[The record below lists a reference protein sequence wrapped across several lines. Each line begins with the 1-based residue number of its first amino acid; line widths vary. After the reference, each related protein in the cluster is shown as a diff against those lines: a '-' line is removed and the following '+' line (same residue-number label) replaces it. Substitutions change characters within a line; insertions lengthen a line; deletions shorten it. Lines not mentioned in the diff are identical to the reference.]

1 MRTLVVDDVFFSRL
15 LAQRI
20 ISPFGECDGAASA
33 KEALE
38 AFRLA
43 WEEGQPYDLI
53 LLDILMPEMDG
64 HAALAQI
71 RDAEKEMGVPEG
83 VKVIMLTGVVDHKN
97 VSTAFMGGC
106 AAYVPKPVEKE
117 KLLAHIRQLGLI
129 GEK

>member
-1 MRTLVVDDVFFSRL
+1 MRTLIVDDDFSCRL

-20 ISPFGECDGAASA
+20 ISAIGECDGAANG

-43 WEEGQPYDLI
+43 WEEGQPYDLV
-53 LLDILMPEMDG
+53 LLDILMPGMDG
-64 HAALAQI
+64 HATLARI

-97 VSTAFMGGC
+97 VSSAFMGGC
-106 AAYVPKPVEKE
+106 EAYLIKPVDKE
-117 KLLAHIRQLGLI
+117 KLLEQIRLLGFL